1 VDNADGLAF
10 GDDVFAPPPDLTCQ
24 ALETDDDDGGG
35 GGPTASAKGTFPAK
49 QRPRPHPN
57 SHRDALHEWLLK
69 PDGGKGSGKGGKA
82 QRFQAWAKVHGKGY
96 GSGGE
101 KAQRAAQFH
110 ATEWRVASLARSQRA
125 CRPFFLAR
133 PPASFSSRISLVIS
147 FSLALALSL
156 ARCHLFILGAMAE

>member
-10 GDDVFAPPPDLTCQ
+10 GDDVFAPPPALTCQ
-24 ALETDDDDGGG
+24 ALETDDDDGG

-69 PDGGKGSGKGGKA
+69 PDGGKGGGKGEKA

-101 KAQRAAQFH
+101 EAQRAAQFH
-110 ATEWRVASLARSQRA
+110 ATEWRVASLARSFSPVLRRRSLRA
-125 CRPFFLAR
+125 SPSSSLSSSPSLSRAAIFLY
-133 PPASFSSRISLVIS
+133 PWSHGRI
-147 FSLALALSL
+147 
-156 ARCHLFILGAMAE
+156 GT